1 LREREK
7 RDDESLFDDDVCGRG
22 ENDDDVFYQSRREK
36 RLFVSK
42 KTWSSKRG
50 GKSSGKKW

>member
-1 LREREK
+1 M
-7 RDDESLFDDDVCGRG
+7 FDDDVCGRG

-36 RLFVSK
+36 RFVSK
-42 KTWSSKRG
+42 KTSWSSKKR

>member
-1 LREREK
+1 MREREK
-7 RDDESLFDDDVCGRG
+7 RDDESLFDDDDVCGRG

-36 RLFVSK
+36 RFVSK

-50 GKSSGKKW
+50 KSSGKKS

>member
-1 LREREK
+1 MREREK